1 VHDIIHQRSY
11 VVVARTGVSPV
22 LVVVQ
27 KNEEDAKNNK
37 QVLWIWVMQD
47 GVKQRLLLHHAD
59 SRKQST

>member
-1 VHDIIHQRSY
+1 
-11 VVVARTGVSPV
+11 VSPV